1 MVSPLEDVDCSIAA
15 GELAAAG
22 AEFHRRGWVPAST
35 GNFSAR
41 LTGESFRVVITR
53 KVVDKR
59 ALSDEDFVVVD
70 QTGALIRGSACPSA
84 ETAIHLTIMR
94 STGAG
99 AVLHTHS
106 PHDVVLSERH
116 ARGGG
121 VSISGFEML
130 KALAG
135 VHTHLHREWLP
146 ILENAQDY
154 RTLSRAVEASL
165 GRNPESHGFLLRA
178 HGLYTWGADIAE
190 ARRHVEAL
198 EFLAEVLTKLS

>member
-1 MVSPLEDVDCSIAA
+1 MVSPLEEVDSLIAA

-41 LTGESFRVVITR
+41 LSSEPLSVVITR
-53 KVVDKR
+53 KVVDKSN
-59 ALSDEDFVVVD
+59 LSDEDFVVVD
-70 QTGALIRGSACPSA
+70 QTGALIKGGACPSA

-99 AVLHTHS
+99 AVFHTHS
-106 PHDVVLSERH
+106 QHDVVLSERH
-116 ARGGG
+116 ARAGG
-121 VSISGFEML
+121 VAISGFEML

-146 ILENAQDY
+146 ILENVQDY
-154 RTLSRAVEASL
+154 RILSRAVEASL
-165 GRNPESHGFLLRA
+165 SRHPASHGFFLRA

-190 ARRHVEAL
+190 ARRNVEAL
-198 EFLAEVLTKLS
+198 EFLTEVLTKLS